1 MINNDGAKGSAIC
14 AVGAPWVRIGGSQL
28 LCGES
33 GLHALASS
41 VLITD
46 SKVQPMHRTTLHCI
60 GFISE

>member
-46 SKVQPMHRTTLHCI
+46 SKVQSLP
-60 GFISE
+60 